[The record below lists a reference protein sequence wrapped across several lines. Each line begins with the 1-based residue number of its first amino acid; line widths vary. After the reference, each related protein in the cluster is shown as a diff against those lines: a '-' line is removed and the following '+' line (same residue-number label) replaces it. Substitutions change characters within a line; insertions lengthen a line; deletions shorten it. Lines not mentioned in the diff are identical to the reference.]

1 MMCSA
6 HYAVASVVG
15 IPHLQ
20 MASTGSPR
28 LLRVAA
34 SACWKTSRACFLS
47 QRRVE
52 SLRTSCASTPC
63 CLRLRRRL
71 AFGLPVVPA
80 MCSPVPSR
88 RFMLCLRC
96 AEAQPTVALAL
107 KGFRQAPSL
116 VSHNLL
122 AVWCERHHL
131 MRRHGFP
138 DVMRWCM
145 PLSELRCSSKT
156 SGVSSIVCLST
167 HTCYQACL
175 DMAHDSQFTVAIW
188 VLLLA
193 KRLPQ
198 GLSSLQW
205 CRSSQCLACCLQS
218 LA

>member
-1 MMCSA
+1 MLPSVDVPSNQWCRQKSGSAFSVSRSLAMFSHERCGGSASLPVPEGIGLTTPLQRRCVLLGGSRMMCSA

-15 IPHLQ
+15 IPHLH
-20 MASTGSPR
+20 MASTGSRR
-28 LLRVAA
+28 LFRAVT
-34 SACWKTSRACFLS
+34 SARWKTSRACFLS

-52 SLRTSCASTPC
+52 SLRTSCASTSC

-96 AEAQPTVALAL
+96 AEAQPTVAVAL

-122 AVWCERHHL
+122 AVRCERHHL

-138 DVMRWCM
+138 DVMR
-145 PLSELRCSSKT
+145 
-156 SGVSSIVCLST
+156 
-167 HTCYQACL
+167 
-175 DMAHDSQFTVAIW
+175 
-188 VLLLA
+188 
-193 KRLPQ
+193 
-198 GLSSLQW
+198 
-205 CRSSQCLACCLQS
+205 
-218 LA
+218 

>member
-1 MMCSA
+1 MMVSA

-15 IPHLQ
+15 ILHLH

-34 SACWKTSRACFLS
+34 SACWKTSRACCLS

-63 CLRLRRRL
+63 CLRLRRRI

-88 RFMLCLRC
+88 RFMLCLPW
-96 AEAQPTVALAL
+96 AEAQATIAVAL

-122 AVWCERHHL
+122 VVW
-131 MRRHGFP
+131 
-138 DVMRWCM
+138 
-145 PLSELRCSSKT
+145 
-156 SGVSSIVCLST
+156 
-167 HTCYQACL
+167 
-175 DMAHDSQFTVAIW
+175 
-188 VLLLA
+188 
-193 KRLPQ
+193 
-198 GLSSLQW
+198 
-205 CRSSQCLACCLQS
+205 
-218 LA
+218 